1 MRLTRRAA
9 LGGSL
14 AALATAPAALAQG
27 ADPRLAQRGVGA
39 NNAPVVVQE
48 FFSLTCGHCANFHN
62 TVWPRVKSELVDT
75 GRVRMVWRDFPL
87 DQVALQAAMVARSLP
102 AERYEPFVS
111 TLFQTQER
119 WAFAQGR
126 QVEELARLAALAGMD
141 RATFDRVVADQALAR
156 GVLDARLAAEREHQ
170 IRATPSF
177 LFGAR
182 LHTGGLSFDQF
193 QRNVQDAQRA

>member
-1 MRLTRRAA
+1 
-9 LGGSL
+9 
-14 AALATAPAALAQG
+14 
-27 ADPRLAQRGVGA
+27 V
-39 NNAPVVVQE
+39 E
-48 FFSLTCGHCANFHN
+48 
-62 TVWPRVKSELVDT
+62 T

-126 QVEELARLAALAGMD
+126 QLDEIARLAALAGMD
-141 RATFDRVVADQALAR
+141 RARFDAVVSDQALAR
-156 GVLDARLAAEREHQ
+156 GILDARLAAEREHQ

-177 LFGAR
+177 LFGSR
-182 LHTGGLSFDQF
+182 LHTGGLSFEQF
-193 QRNVQDAQRA
+193 RQQVEDASRA